1 MVIKYAEDM
10 KRFGPLDSL
19 LGEFLSD
26 PGGKAPDFAGR
37 GYRVY
42 RHNLLSH
49 VGTISARV
57 QGSYSSVAQS
67 NGRLCYPVCYGLI
80 QYVGLMPKENFA
92 TSCINSGVSASIDL
106 LGVFLVLI
114 DKSPVGP
121 SRFFALQAV

>member
-1 MVIKYAEDM
+1 MVIKYAEET

-19 LGEFLSD
+19 LGEFLTD
-26 PGGKAPDFAGR
+26 PGGKVLDWAGR

-49 VGTISARV
+49 VGTISDRV

-67 NGRLCYPVCYGLI
+67 NGWLCYPVCYGLI

-92 TSCINSGVSASIDL
+92 ASCINSGACCVHQI
-106 LGVFLVLI
+106 FRLVLRI
-114 DKSPVGP
+114 
-121 SRFFALQAV
+121 F